1 MDFSTRDNPRLK
13 QLLQQFCMQEAL
25 PQSFYDIAQNNFLP
39 LAASI
44 AQRQALQQK
53 PLLVGLNGCQ
63 GSGKSTL
70 GALLASLLPPAFGL
84 HTAVI
89 SIDDF
94 YFTRA
99 ERQQLAER
107 VHPLL
112 ATRGVPGTHDI
123 ALMQKTLTDLL
134 SAQGEMVIPRFDKS
148 QDDRTDVARWHRFGA
163 PADVVILEGWCVGV
177 RPQAESALLAPINT
191 LEAEADVDGRWLRYV
206 NGVLAA
212 DYAPIFDQLDLLLM
226 LRAPSFECVHQW
238 RVEQERRLA
247 QRLGAKTGDHRLM
260 SAATIA
266 RFIQHY
272 QRLTE
277 HALATLAPMSDCVL
291 QLDAARAVTAM
302 TGPMMGVR
310 P

>member
-1 MDFSTRDNPRLK
+1 MDFSARDNLRLK
-13 QLLQQFCMQEAL
+13 HMLQQFCTQEAL
-25 PQSFYDIAQNNFLP
+25 PQSFYHTAQNYFLP
-39 LAASI
+39 LAAAI
-44 AQRQALQQK
+44 AQQQALLQK

-70 GALLASLLPPAFGL
+70 GALLVSLLPRAFGL
-84 HTAVI
+84 RTVVI

-112 ATRGVPGTHDI
+112 ATRGVPGTHDV
-123 ALMQKTLTDLL
+123 ALMAKTLTDLL
-134 SAQGEMVIPRFDKS
+134 SGLGDIMIPRFDKA

-163 PADVVILEGWCVGV
+163 PGDVVILEGWCVGV
-177 RPQAESALLAPINT
+177 RPQAESALLAPVNT
-191 LEAEADVDGRWLRYV
+191 LEAEDDADGRWRHYV
-206 NGVLAA
+206 NAVLAS
-212 DYAPIFDQLDLLLM
+212 DYAPVFKQLDLLLM
-226 LRAPSFECVHQW
+226 LRAPSFDCVHQW
-238 RVEQERRLA
+238 RVEQEWRLA

-260 SAATIA
+260 SAAAIA

-277 HALATLAPMSDCVL
+277 HALATLGPVSDLVL
-291 QLDAARAVTAM
+291 QLNTTREVTAM
-302 TGPMMGVR
+302 TGPMSETQS
-310 P
+310 